1 MGESAGREQISPC
14 RGFAF
19 LVTNVYEAENT
30 MKAIINGYYEI
41 EIVES
46 TYDQDMLSLR
56 VSYSRSDYPDFHTFI
71 GNTVM
76 EKKPVTY
83 WENQQES
90 MLLIIG
96 CSFCMSVD
104 MLDDSVRNEDII
116 LDEYTYGKII
126 STVPVEK
133 RREFVFNQA
142 YGRIDAKYMDATL
155 D

>member
-1 MGESAGREQISPC
+1 
-14 RGFAF
+14 
-19 LVTNVYEAENT
+19 

-133 RREFVFNQA
+133 RKEFVFNQA